1 MLWGRNTLSL
11 LRWNHIWLMLIIW
24 SDPSMFHGAVSPWSL
39 HIYHYEAIQG
49 QGPHFLPTRK
59 ATIHIHR
66 GRGGRGSIWVHYIAG
81 GWGGCLPNLDHMYI
95 YIFYIILHICLLL
108 KKMCF
113 QWLTI
118 QLIIRLELFVELQRG
133 PDNYLFQKGWNHT
146 CEPWE
151 KTGRIPSIE
160 ILGCLIE
167 IPIILIY
174 KIIPI

>member
-11 LRWNHIWLMLIIW
+11 LHWNHIWLMLIIW

-81 GWGGCLPNLDHMYI
+81 GWGGCLPNLDHI
-95 YIFYIILHICLLL
+95 YITCSTYLPLLLLDLPYPMILHHTAKAICPFFCRGKHSSATGCGLV
-108 KKMCF
+108 M
-113 QWLTI
+113 I
-118 QLIIRLELFVELQRG
+118 IIRVIGVFCVNCMKIPRIWG
-133 PDNYLFQKGWNHT
+133 GIYL
-146 CEPWE
+146 
-151 KTGRIPSIE
+151 
-160 ILGCLIE
+160 
-167 IPIILIY
+167 
-174 KIIPI
+174 